1 MTCTAPAYTADQ
13 VRAAEKPLLE
23 AGEPLMRWAASALA
37 RVIADELV
45 GRPHPRVLVLAGRGD
60 NGADALYA
68 AQRLVESGM
77 DVDTLLTSGD
87 AHVAAL
93 AAAMS
98 AGVRRIEAD
107 GLDATAY
114 DLVVDGI
121 VGLGARGPLRGAAR
135 ATVSAMR
142 GADIPPVVAVDLP
155 SGLHPDE
162 GSADDAVLPA
172 AVTVTFGA
180 VKRGVG
186 VAAGPG
192 VVGRIVLV
200 DLGLDLP
207 DGLDLVEVERVVD
220 GRAAQRE

>member
-1 MTCTAPAYTADQ
+1 MTTTVSAYTADQ
-13 VRAAEKPLLE
+13 VRAAEKPLLD
-23 AGEPLMRWAASALA
+23 AGEPLMRRAAAALA
-37 RVIADELV
+37 RVIVAELADCA
-45 GRPHPRVLVLAGRGD
+45 HPRVLVLAGRGD
-60 NGADALYA
+60 NGGDALYA
-68 AQRLVESGM
+68 AEWLAEAGM
-77 DVDTLLTSGD
+77 DVDALLTSGD

-107 GLDATAY
+107 GLDATGY

-121 VGLGARGPLRGAAR
+121 VGIGAREPLRGAAR
-135 ATVSAMR
+135 ETVLAMR
-142 GADIPPVVAVDLP
+142 GADLPPVVAVDLP

-180 VKRGVG
+180 AKRGLG
-186 VAAGPG
+186 GGEGLA
-192 VVGRIVLV
+192 GRIVFV

-207 DGLDLVEVERVVD
+207 EVTDRVEVERVVAGGD
-220 GRAAQRE
+220 AQRA